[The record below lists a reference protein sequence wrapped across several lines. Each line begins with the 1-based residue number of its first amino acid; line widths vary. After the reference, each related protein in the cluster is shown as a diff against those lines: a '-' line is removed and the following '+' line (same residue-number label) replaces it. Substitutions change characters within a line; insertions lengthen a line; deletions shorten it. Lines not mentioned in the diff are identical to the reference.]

1 VRRRLTHPLRVTGLA
16 LSSVLVI
23 ATLAACGS
31 SARGSAARP
40 AAHTS
45 PAPSSAPQAS
55 AGSARGRVAPF
66 RAADFPTAHGQTI
79 QRLIGAAAQGPHL
92 ALANSVFLP
101 GPRARVAFALIDDS
115 SNFVLAE
122 SAVYIAPSLGAP
134 VRGPFPA
141 PLDSIYPD
149 PAYLSRTVARDQG
162 AKTAVYHAAV
172 PIRAPGPQAVLV
184 LSRVGGRLLY
194 SLTGLKAVAHSSIP
208 EVGQR
213 PPLIDTPTLASVHGN
228 VRSID
233 TRDPPDDMHAVDF
246 KRVVGH
252 EPVAVIFATPLLCQ
266 SRLCGPVVD
275 LAEQLKATYGR
286 RMAFIHQE
294 VYAHNMVQAG
304 LRPQL
309 RAFHL
314 QTEPWLFT
322 FDRSGRVAARL
333 EGAFGRDEFRA
344 AVAAAL
350 RG

>member
-1 VRRRLTHPLRVTGLA
+1 MRRRLTLRLRVTGLT
-16 LSSVLVI
+16 LSGVLLV
-23 ATLAACGS
+23 ATLAACGA
-31 SARGSAARP
+31 SAGGSAAAP
-40 AAHTS
+40 AAHAS
-45 PAPSSAPQAS
+45 PVPAAAPQAS
-55 AGSARGRVAPF
+55 AGSAHGRVAPF
-66 RAADFPTAHGQTI
+66 RAADFPAAHGQTI
-79 QRLIGAAAQGPHL
+79 RALIGAAAQGPHL

-122 SAVYIAPSLGAP
+122 SAVYIAPSIGAP

-141 PLDSIYPD
+141 SLDSIYPA

-184 LSRVGGRLLY
+184 LSRVQGRLVY
-194 SLTGLKAVAHSSIP
+194 SLTGLKAVARSPIP
-208 EVGQR
+208 DVGQR
-213 PPLIDTPTLASVHGN
+213 PPRIDTPTLASVHGD

-246 KRVVGH
+246 RRVLGH
-252 EPVAVIFATPLLCQ
+252 QPVALVFATPLLCQ

-275 LAEQLKATYGR
+275 LAEQLKATYGH

-294 VYAHNMVQAG
+294 VYVHNMVQAG

-333 EGAFGRDEFRA
+333 EGAFGQAEFRA
-344 AVAAAL
+344 AVEAAL
-350 RG
+350 KP

>member
-1 VRRRLTHPLRVTGLA
+1 MRRRLTHSLRPTALA
-16 LSSVLVI
+16 LSSALVI
-23 ATLAACGS
+23 ATLVACGS
-31 SARGSAARP
+31 STRGSTDRPAARP
-40 AAHTS
+40 ASA
-45 PAPSSAPQAS
+45 ASSAPQTSVGLAT
-55 AGSARGRVAPF
+55 GRVAPF
-66 RAADFPTAHGQTI
+66 RAGDFPGARGQTI
-79 QRLIGAAAQGPHL
+79 ARLISAAAQGPHL

-101 GPRARVAFALIDDS
+101 GPHARVAFALIDDS

-122 SAVYIAPSLGAP
+122 SAVYIAPSIGAP
-134 VRGPFPA
+134 VQGPFPA
-141 PLDSIYPD
+141 PLDSIYPAR
-149 PAYLSRTVARDQG
+149 AYLSRTVAQDQG

-184 LSRVGGRLLY
+184 LSRVQGRLVY
-194 SLTGLKAVAHSSIP
+194 SLTGMKAVAHSPIP

-246 KRVVGH
+246 RRVLGH
-252 EPVAVIFATPLLCQ
+252 EPVALVFATPLLCQ

-275 LAEQLKATYGR
+275 LAEELKATYGR
-286 RMAFIHQE
+286 QMAFIHQE
-294 VYAHNMVQAG
+294 VYAQNMVQAG

-309 RAFHL
+309 RAFGL

-333 EGAFGRDEFRA
+333 EGAFGVDEFRA
-344 AVAAAL
+344 AIEAAL
-350 RG
+350 RR

>member
-1 VRRRLTHPLRVTGLA
+1 MRRRLSHSLRVTGPA
-16 LSSVLVI
+16 LSSALI
-23 ATLAACGS
+23 AAALAACGS
-31 SARGSAARP
+31 SARSSAVR
-40 AAHTS
+40 AAGH
-45 PAPSSAPQAS
+45 PSSAATSAPQSS
-55 AGSARGRVAPF
+55 AGSVPGRVAPF
-66 RAADFPTAHGQTI
+66 RAGDFPAARGQTI
-79 QRLIGAAAQGPHL
+79 QRLVSAAAQGPHL

-101 GPRARVAFALIDDS
+101 GPHARLAFALIDDS

-122 SAVYIAPSLGAP
+122 SAVYIAPSVGAP
-134 VRGPFPA
+134 VQGPFAA
-141 PLDSIYPD
+141 PLDSIYPA

-184 LSRVGGRLLY
+184 LSRVGGRLVY
-194 SLTGLKAVAHSSIP
+194 SLTGLKAVAHSPIP
-208 EVGQR
+208 DVGQR
-213 PPLIDTPTLASVHGN
+213 PPHIDTPTLASVHGN
-228 VRSID
+228 VRLID

-246 KRVVGH
+246 RRVLGH
-252 EPVAVIFATPLLCQ
+252 EPVALVFATPLLCQ

-275 LAEQLKATYGR
+275 LAEQFKATYGR

-294 VYAHNMVQAG
+294 VYAQNMVQAG

-333 EGAFGRDEFRA
+333 EGAFGRSEFRA
-344 AVAAAL
+344 AIEAAL
-350 RG
+350 KR